1 MLWYGFCIPLDTPI
15 SQMEAATVLDTDS
28 ALALSATAPA
38 SQRAPSLSPVEA
50 EMIEFFVRLAH
61 MLGAPKSVG
70 EIYGLLFVSLEPLS
84 FDDIMGRLAISK
96 GSVSQGLKVLR
107 ALGAAR
113 TAYVPG
119 DRRDRFVAETELR
132 KLMSGLLREQIA
144 PHLASGEERLSR
156 IGKMI
161 NTVPADKR
169 DEFKHR
175 VGKLKAWHSKARM
188 LLPLIQKV
196 VRE

>member
-1 MLWYGFCIPLDTPI
+1 
-15 SQMEAATVLDTDS
+15 METAAAHTEASIAPAATSLARVPQP
-28 ALALSATAPA
+28 ALSA
-38 SQRAPSLSPVEA
+38 VEA

-61 MLGAPKSVG
+61 MAGVPKSVG

-84 FDDIMGRLAISK
+84 FDQIMERLDISK
-96 GSVSQGLKVLR
+96 GSVSQGLKFLR
-107 ALGAAR
+107 TLGAVR
-113 TAYVPG
+113 TTYVPG

-156 IGKMI
+156 IGKLM
-161 NTVPADKR
+161 NTVPPARR
-169 DEFKHR
+169 DELKSR